1 LDRQA
6 REKEVEAADG
16 AEQEARTASPSRWSF
31 RRALAATITPAE
43 WAKAEGARTWR
54 RFPSHSQGAFD
65 SIGLELPRI
74 DKDDVMLSTPRAPVS
89 WGELIDKITILEI
102 KADEIDDPAAVAN
115 VREELRL
122 LREIEG
128 EAHATAGQLAE
139 LKTALKSVNLAL
151 WRIEDAIRDKERA
164 KIFDGAFIE
173 LARSVYQR
181 NDERARIKRR
191 INEVTGSHIVEQKSY
206 AAY

>member
-1 LDRQA
+1 
-6 REKEVEAADG
+6 
-16 AEQEARTASPSRWSF
+16 
-31 RRALAATITPAE
+31 
-43 WAKAEGARTWR
+43 
-54 RFPSHSQGAFD
+54 
-65 SIGLELPRI
+65 
-74 DKDDVMLSTPRAPVS
+74 MLSTPRAPVS

-102 KADEIDDPAAVAN
+102 KADEIDDPAAVAH

-122 LREIEG
+122 LQDIEG
-128 EAHATAGQLAE
+128 ATRTHAAAGELA
-139 LKTALKSVNLAL
+139 ALKNDLKAVNLAL

-181 NDERARIKRR
+181 NDERARLKRR
-191 INEVTGSHIVEQKSY
+191 INEVTGSQIVEQKSY